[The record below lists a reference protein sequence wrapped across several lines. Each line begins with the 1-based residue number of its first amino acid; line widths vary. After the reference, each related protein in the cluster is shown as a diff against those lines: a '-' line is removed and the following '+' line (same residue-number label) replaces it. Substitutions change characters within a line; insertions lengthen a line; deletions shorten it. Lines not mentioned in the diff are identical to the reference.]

1 VLDNGRCRIIVF
13 RVRKVL
19 RVVQNKYMSTCR
31 EMKLD
36 FMSDDSAYI
45 IHNVELRLEVNKVL
59 CVFEFKLL

>member
-1 VLDNGRCRIIVF
+1 MGGAGLLYSGLGKCYVSFRI
-13 RVRKVL
+13 
-19 RVVQNKYMSTCR
+19 NMSTCR